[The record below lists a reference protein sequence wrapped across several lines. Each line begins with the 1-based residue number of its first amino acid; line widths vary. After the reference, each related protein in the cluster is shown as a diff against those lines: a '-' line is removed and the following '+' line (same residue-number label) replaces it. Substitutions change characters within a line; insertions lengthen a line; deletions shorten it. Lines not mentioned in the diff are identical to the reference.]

1 MLEQNNFIKKLSVV
15 KDDLVIEWDDEKQS
29 RLYSH
34 WLRDHCQMPKSRNA
48 NNGQRLFSVISIPKN
63 TSIEKVK
70 QDERGDVHIQ
80 FMPENYWSIFSASL
94 KLEFHGQ
101 TFGILKIPV
110 KNLSPRLFF
119 KKKSSGYMTL

>member
-1 MLEQNNFIKKLSVV
+1 MLDQNNFIKKLSVV

-80 FMPENYWSIFSASL
+80 FMPENYWSIFSQEWLLRNCYNLNSHYDDRSEKNK
-94 KLEFHGQ
+94 KLWQ
-101 TFGILKIPV
+101 
-110 KNLSPRLFF
+110 KN
-119 KKKSSGYMTL
+119 